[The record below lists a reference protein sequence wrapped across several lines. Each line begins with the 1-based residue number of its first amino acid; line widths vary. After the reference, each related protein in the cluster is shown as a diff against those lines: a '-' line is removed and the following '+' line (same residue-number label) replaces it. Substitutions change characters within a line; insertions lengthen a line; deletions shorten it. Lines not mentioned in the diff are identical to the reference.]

1 MPLTINHP
9 SLPCISNTAQTLG
22 FINPITEATFGRL
35 HNSGVGAFGAHPTV
49 VESIMGDHI
58 CIKYD
63 VFVYPALD

>member
-1 MPLTINHP
+1 M
-9 SLPCISNTAQTLG
+9 
-22 FINPITEATFGRL
+22 EAAEA

-63 VFVYPALD
+63 VFAYPALD